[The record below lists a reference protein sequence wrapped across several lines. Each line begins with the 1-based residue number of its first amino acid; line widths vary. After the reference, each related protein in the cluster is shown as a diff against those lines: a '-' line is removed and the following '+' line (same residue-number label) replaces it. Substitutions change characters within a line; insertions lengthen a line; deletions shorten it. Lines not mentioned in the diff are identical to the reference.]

1 MSVIPQKLWL
11 VFSLTKNI
19 GTYEENKE
27 NRTFFIKQFWKSRAL
42 NYKTIGISQ
51 VIVMLFSFDFKKISF
66 YSQSEVKLLRS
77 SMVNEGGTLP

>member
-42 NYKTIGISQ
+42 YYKTIGISQ
-51 VIVMLFSFDFKKISF
+51 VIVI
-66 YSQSEVKLLRS
+66 
-77 SMVNEGGTLP
+77 